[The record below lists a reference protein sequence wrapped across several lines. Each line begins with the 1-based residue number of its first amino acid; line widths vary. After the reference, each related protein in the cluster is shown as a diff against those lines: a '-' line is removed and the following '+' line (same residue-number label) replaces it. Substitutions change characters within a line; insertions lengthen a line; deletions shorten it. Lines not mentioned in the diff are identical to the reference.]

1 MAKGNGSAPSGH
13 VNLRMLAEHLE
24 LSQTTV
30 SLVMNNSPSAKS
42 IPQETRNRVLEAAER
57 LNYRPNYFA
66 RSLRQSRSMSV
77 GVLAPDLSEG
87 YFTRVMSGVVQEL
100 TAAHYFYFTACHD
113 WKRELI
119 EKYPRMLVERAVD
132 GFLLLNTPADQ
143 IEVPVPVVAI
153 SAHSPVE
160 NVTNI
165 VLDHQRAVEH
175 ALAHLHSLGHRRVA
189 FMRGP
194 RAIPDSEF
202 RWESIQLV
210 ARDMKL
216 KIDPSLVI
224 GIDSAGWSMKDGY
237 HPMAPEIGYRPMQA
251 LLEKTR
257 DFTAIFCFNDIAA
270 IGAIRALKDAGL
282 TVPGDVSVVGFD
294 DIQSAAYS
302 TPSLTTVRQP
312 LLEMGKRGAQVLLE
326 RIANREKT
334 FPAEIV
340 MAPELVIRESTGP
353 ALANRSK

>member
-1 MAKGNGSAPSGH
+1 MAKGKLSTPPGH

-30 SLVMNNSPSAKS
+30 SLVLNNSPSAKS
-42 IPQETRNRVLEAAER
+42 IPLETRTRVIEAAER

-66 RSLRQSRSMSV
+66 RSLRQSKSMSV

-100 TAAHYFYFTACHD
+100 TAAHYFFFTACHD
-113 WKRELI
+113 WKQELI
-119 EKYPRMLVERAVD
+119 EKYPLMLVERAVD
-132 GFLLLNTPADQ
+132 GFLLLNTPADS
-143 IEVPVPVVAI
+143 IDVPVAVVAI
-153 SAHSPVE
+153 SAHCAVK

-165 VLDHQRAVEH
+165 VLDHHIAAEQ
-175 ALAHLHSLGHRRVA
+175 ALAHLVALGHRRIA

-194 RAIPDSEF
+194 HAIPDSEF
-202 RWESIQLV
+202 RWESIQNV
-210 ARDMKL
+210 AREMQL
-216 KIDPSLVI
+216 KVDPALVI
-224 GIDSAGWSMKDGY
+224 RIDSAGWSMKDNY

-251 LLEKTR
+251 LLDQTR

-282 TVPGDVSVVGFD
+282 TVPGHVSVVGFD

-312 LLEMGKRGAQVLLE
+312 LLEMGRRGAQTLLD
-326 RIANREKT
+326 RIANGERD

-353 ALANRSK
+353 APARS

>member
-1 MAKGNGSAPSGH
+1 MAKGKLSTPPGH
-13 VNLRMLAEHLE
+13 VNLRMLAEHLK

-30 SLVMNNSPSAKS
+30 SLVLNNSPAARS
-42 IPQETRNRVLEAAER
+42 IPQETRTRVMEAAER

-66 RSLRQSRSMSV
+66 RSLRQRRSMSV

-119 EKYPRMLVERAVD
+119 DKYPRMLVERSVD
-132 GFLLLNTPADQ
+132 GFLLLNTPADH
-143 IEVPVPVVAI
+143 IEVPIPVVAI
-153 SAHSPVE
+153 SGHSVAE
-160 NVTNI
+160 SVTNI
-165 VLDHQRAVEH
+165 VLDHHLAVH
-175 ALAHLHSLGHRRVA
+175 QALTHLDELGHRRIA

-202 RWESIQLV
+202 RWEAIQQV
-210 ARDMKL
+210 AKEIGLKL
-216 KIDPSLVI
+216 DPALVI
-224 GIDSAGWSMKDGY
+224 RIDSAGWSMKDGY
-237 HPMAPEIGYRPMQA
+237 HPMAPEIGYKPMRA

-302 TPSLTTVRQP
+302 TPSLTTVHQP

-326 RIANREKT
+326 RIADREKV
-334 FPAEIV
+334 FPSEIV
-340 MAPELVIRESTGP
+340 MAPELVVRESTGP
-353 ALANRSK
+353 VPGKGTH